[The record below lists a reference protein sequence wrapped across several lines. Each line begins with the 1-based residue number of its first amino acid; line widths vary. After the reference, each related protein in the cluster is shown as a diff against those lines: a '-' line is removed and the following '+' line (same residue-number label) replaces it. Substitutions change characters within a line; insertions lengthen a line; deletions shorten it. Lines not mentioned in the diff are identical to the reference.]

1 MKDKDFPNWFQVADE
16 LAKKYQKQFY
26 GLYLLHLIFLVL
38 LTGLSLYPNV
48 SKWTISLQIMIVV
61 GVLLSS
67 LGLFLSKP
75 DRKWYSAR
83 SLAESLRTITWRYVT
98 RAEPFHEDS
107 DVAKVKFIN
116 AVKKITNQ
124 NQDLKLLISCDINE
138 NLISSEME
146 SLRNGTLQR
155 RKSAYLGSRIESQ
168 LEWYKK
174 NSRTNNLMS
183 NILFSIVILLNI
195 VAVILAASR
204 LGYVE
209 EKIWPTDV
217 IVTIAI
223 GLVGWIQVKKYSEL
237 SASYSL
243 TASEITQIKI
253 DYFLYPIK
261 DEKTFSNFVG
271 DTENAFSRE
280 HTQWY
285 ARKDHFS

>member
-1 MKDKDFPNWFQVADE
+1 MKDKDFPNWFQVADK
-16 LAKKYQKQFY
+16 LSRKYQNQFY
-26 GLYLLHLIFLVL
+26 CLYFLHLLFLVA
-38 LTGLSLYPNV
+38 LTTLSLYPDI
-48 SKWTISLQIMIVV
+48 SKWTISIQIIIVV
-61 GVLLSS
+61 GTLLSS
-67 LGLFLSKP
+67 LGLFLNKP

-83 SLAESLRTITWRYVT
+83 ALAESIRTITWRYVT
-98 RAEPFHEDS
+98 KAEPFHEDS
-107 DVAKVKFIN
+107 NIAKVKFIN
-116 AVKKITNQ
+116 AIKKITNQ
-124 NQDLKLLISCDINE
+124 NQDLKLLIKCDINE
-138 NLISSEME
+138 NLISYEME

-155 RKSAYLGSRIESQ
+155 RKSAYLSDRIESQ

-174 NSRTNNLMS
+174 NSRKNNLMS
-183 NILFSIVILLNI
+183 NILFSLVILLNI
-195 VAVILAASR
+195 VAIILAASR
-204 LGYVE
+204 LGYIE
-209 EKIWPTDV
+209 EKIWPTDI

-243 TASEITQIKI
+243 TASEITQIHI
-253 DYFLYPIK
+253 DYFLYPIN